1 MKTLK
6 KLVAAT
12 SALAVASCSL
22 AFTACENNNDEQLT
36 ETRQFIQNA
45 VSVTQSANYKSAVLD
60 GSVSMSGTG
69 GVALSNV
76 SASIDGVIDLS
87 TMDCDMEAVM
97 TDPYQGTSYGYIF
110 LREMQFFASS
120 DTFTSRQTDYSG
132 MALAAVA
139 DNWMAVSLSSASAA
153 ADFQT
158 VFAAATLAECYNA
171 ATLADNCLT
180 INTLALV
187 KGIYDDMIEI
197 VNALTAETT
206 ISDVYS
212 HDLFKNVLGS
222 VGEVLSAQEAYEAV
236 FQLFELA
243 VGSNSSA
250 ADVQFPLPR
259 PEEGQSLYD
268 YIGSVL
274 NSEEVADSLGIGQPI
289 GGMGVVDLINAGNTS
304 DPVTV
309 QDLKAVIAAVTQ
321 YISFENGFTIYA
333 DGVQLNISG
342 CDMVFSFNDDG
353 ALSGIET
360 DCSVT
365 SSYAGDSI
373 SLSMSMAL
381 EYSAADAVL
390 ADIGSNPVNVG
401 GVAMTV
407 NDYLAI
413 LGSLY

>member
-12 SALAVASCSL
+12 GALAVASCSL

-132 MALAAVA
+132 MALAVA

-197 VNALTAETT
+197 VNTLTAETT

-236 FQLFELA
+236 LQLFELA

-274 NSEEVADSLGIGQPI
+274 NSEEVADSLGVGQPI
-289 GGMGVVDLINAGNTS
+289 GSMGVVDLINAGNTS

-342 CDMVFSFNDDG
+342 CDMVVSFNDDG

-413 LGSLY
+413 LGNLY